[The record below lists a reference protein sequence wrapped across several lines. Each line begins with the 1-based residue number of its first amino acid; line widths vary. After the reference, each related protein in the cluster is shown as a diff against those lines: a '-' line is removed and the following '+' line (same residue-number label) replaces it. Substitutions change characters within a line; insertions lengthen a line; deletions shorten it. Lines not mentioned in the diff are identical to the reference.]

1 MASTRPMR
9 TSARQSAI
17 RQQEQEVAEAKEAE
31 RRQKI
36 ALRMEQLAR
45 QKEEQEQQERERA
58 LASSSSL
65 SSSSSRS
72 LSPAL
77 SDSGDSLSSGGS
89 DDDDEDE
96 NSTADANG
104 SESQTQRSKR
114 STGPSVA
121 GVSSS
126 WEIALVYGFLTKFRS
141 LLRQTCPL
149 HEYSIEDLEA
159 GLEAT
164 SSNACIEEIHANL
177 LSNMLNRKKAVDA
190 QTWQKVLMETLDA
203 KQKTGELEYDVN
215 PLRFYNNYYNIPSPD
230 RIQLLRALVDWV
242 LQEGTIIRQ
251 GIEQDNRHYVVEP
264 FGTDQSRR
272 VYWYFGEGTLRV
284 YRETKSAKKKNND
297 WETVASTIE
306 ELKLLADSFK
316 GTSYKAERA
325 LRERICTEI
334 IEPMEE
340 RVLQNKLKQERL
352 EKRMHRLAE
361 LHQIAA
367 TRTTRTRSSNR
378 INAPKYTFDDEEDF
392 EEEDEFA
399 MYRRP
404 SSRRR
409 LDDDSQD
416 VSGPQPTGEQSQP
429 SQGTDQNPD
438 QKQDQ
443 PLERSES
450 VEPALSARSSVGHD
464 SDTSI
469 RVALQRTRV
478 GDAEDD
484 EEEDAAAAVLT
495 RTGGWVSDHGQME
508 SDRDGDH
515 HRAETD
521 MLNGNS
527 VPSVAVEIPALESK
541 TTATATTMTTTT
553 MTPAPHVAEDATDV
567 EMQPATA

>member
-96 NSTADANG
+96 NSTVDANG

-114 STGPSVA
+114 STGSSVA

-190 QTWQKVLMETLDA
+190 QTWEKVLMETLDA

-306 ELKLLADSFK
+306 ELK
-316 GTSYKAERA
+316 
-325 LRERICTEI
+325 
-334 IEPMEE
+334 
-340 RVLQNKLKQERL
+340 KQERL

-429 SQGTDQNPD
+429 SQGRDQNPD
-438 QKQDQ
+438 QNQDQ

-450 VEPALSARSSVGHD
+450 VEPASSARSSVGRD

-478 GDAEDD
+478 GDAEDED

-553 MTPAPHVAEDATDV
+553 MPPAPHVAEDANDV

>member
-272 VYWYFGEGTLRV
+272 VYWYFGE
-284 YRETKSAKKKNND
+284 
-297 WETVASTIE
+297 
-306 ELKLLADSFK
+306 
-316 GTSYKAERA
+316 
-325 LRERICTEI
+325 
-334 IEPMEE
+334 
-340 RVLQNKLKQERL
+340 RL

-478 GDAEDD
+478 GDAEHD

-553 MTPAPHVAEDATDV
+553 MTPHVAEDATDV